1 MVSKNGGSMP
11 PTQVMLILSI
21 TYVKRA
27 GARCCFQAHTFLR
40 PNDMLSCARRREPDM
55 LKFINST
62 VSFFL
67 LVALALCAVP
77 LIGFWGRELHWSLDF
92 ASHFI
97 LPSVIA
103 ACVLSVLAGLL
114 LRAWTGAGA
123 LALAITA
130 SLSVSPW
137 TTPVRPTAV
146 AGPSFKVLQ
155 FNVWYRNGNMARVI
169 ETVRQ
174 SDADLVVLLEA
185 VPGLRNRLDVLKDLY
200 PHRLACPEA
209 EPCDIVV
216 LSRVPLESRG
226 VQRTADRFRSPIMSF
241 AVRLSGCPIA
251 VHAVHLA
258 RPYPF
263 NAPEAQLSQARDVAR
278 IVSAGTGARLV
289 VGDFN
294 AAPWSRTMQTIIAPA
309 RLSLLAGAGGT
320 WPATLPRQM
329 RIPIDHVAA
338 GAGLAFLK
346 REVLP
351 QAGSDHAPVLASIG
365 VQDTSNCV
373 AD

>member
-1 MVSKNGGSMP
+1 
-11 PTQVMLILSI
+11 
-21 TYVKRA
+21 
-27 GARCCFQAHTFLR
+27 
-40 PNDMLSCARRREPDM
+40 M
-55 LKFINST
+55 LKLINST
-62 VSFFL
+62 VSFVL
-67 LVALALCAVP
+67 LAALALCAVP

-137 TTPVRPTAV
+137 TTPPRPVAV
-146 AGPSFKVLQ
+146 AGPSFKILQ
-155 FNVWYRNGNMARVI
+155 FNVWYRNENMARI
-169 ETVRQ
+169 IDTVRR

-185 VPGLRNRLDVLKDLY
+185 MPALRTRLEVLKDLY

-209 EPCDIVV
+209 EPCDILV
-216 LSRVPLESRG
+216 LSRVPIEPRG
-226 VQRTADRFRSPIMSF
+226 VQRTSDRFRSPIMSF
-241 AVRLSGCPIA
+241 GVRPAGCPLT

-263 NAPEAQLSQARDVAR
+263 NAPEAQFSQAQDVAR
-278 IVSAGTGARLV
+278 IVSAGTGARIV

-294 AAPWSRTMQTIIAPA
+294 AAPWSRTMQAIIAPA
-309 RLSLLAGAGGT
+309 RLALLSGAGGT
-320 WPATLPRQM
+320 WPVNLPRQM

-338 GAGLAFLK
+338 GPGLAFLK

-351 QAGSDHAPVLASIG
+351 QAGSDHAPVLASVAVLDG
-365 VQDTSNCV
+365 SNCV